1 MQGIAVV
8 RKARRL
14 GGVLVVSAAA
24 LATMGPAAA
33 WAQDPPAAAASIFT
47 FTSDAAFF
55 SLNVKGD
62 KTAEFESLVHKL
74 KEALAKSEDPVR
86 RQQAAGWKVFKVAD
100 ATQTGI
106 AIYVLIMDPVVK
118 EADYTPLKILYEG
131 FQTEGADLLATWKD
145 ALATGGSKLNLQLV
159 SAFGK

>member
-1 MQGIAVV
+1 VGAGSAGGSRVHLHVHI
-8 RKARRL
+8 RR
-14 GGVLVVSAAA
+14 GV
-24 LATMGPAAA
+24 
-33 WAQDPPAAAASIFT
+33 
-47 FTSDAAFF
+47 
-55 SLNVKGD
+55 
-62 KTAEFESLVHKL
+62 L